1 MNELFTIFI
10 YQGSSVHLPTI
21 YPLIVENASHANARL
36 AAPRVISK
44 AEVQPVY
51 YHLQMSFDLEHPINM
66 NPPA

>member
-21 YPLIVENASHANARL
+21 YPLIETPARL